1 MKKRNQKIILG
12 ISLLLLTIISFTT
25 AILSENDIIQTVE
38 SLDLPIHNSVLLV
51 SNKSINPCIPSDT
64 GDSCVLTQEGIVIQE
79 SSASG
84 MAIKS
89 INGLT
94 YILTA
99 NHFCLDSQSFQIE
112 GLGINLDASM
122 WAVDIEGSM
131 WETRIVFQ
139 ELETDLCLISS
150 NMGTVD
156 TILLSDS
163 DPQVG
168 DKVYAI
174 ASPRGIGGKNISLHF
189 EGKFSGCDITGNC
202 FFTIPSTFGS
212 SGGIILNAT
221 NEIVGMIQMKPAN
234 FDSISIGTRRE
245 NIVRFLDNFN
255 QETGI
260 NLLNY

>member
-12 ISLLLLTIISFTT
+12 LSLLFLTIVSFTT
-25 AILSENDIIQTVE
+25 AILSENDIIQTAE
-38 SLDLPIHNSVLLV
+38 SLELPIHNSVLLV

-64 GDSCVLTQEGIVIQE
+64 GDSCVLTEEGVVIQE

-84 MAIKS
+84 MAIASEGGK
-89 INGLT
+89 T

-99 NHFCLDSQSFQIE
+99 NHFCQDSQVFEIQ

-122 WAVDIEGSM
+122 WAVDIEGNM

-139 ELETDLCLISS
+139 EIETDLCLISS

-156 TILLSDS
+156 TISLSES
-163 DPQVG
+163 DPAVG
-168 DKVYAI
+168 EKVYAI

-212 SGGIILNAT
+212 SGGIILNAY

-234 FDSISIGTRRE
+234 FDSVSIGTRRE
-245 NIVRFLDNFN
+245 SIVKFLENFN

-260 NLLNY
+260 NLLYY